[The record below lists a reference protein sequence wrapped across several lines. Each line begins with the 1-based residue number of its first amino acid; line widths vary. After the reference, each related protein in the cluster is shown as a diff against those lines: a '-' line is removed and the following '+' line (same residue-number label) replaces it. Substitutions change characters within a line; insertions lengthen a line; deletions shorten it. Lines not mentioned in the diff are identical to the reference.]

1 VGKNYKHTFRDIY
14 LISNHN
20 IKNLKTISFPSLVLI
35 SLKYRIQTDREKQN
49 TKKLAKNLL
58 NFFLVYD
65 SYYLFF
71 DTTYFILIFT
81 QIIIFSNIFFFLY

>member
-1 VGKNYKHTFRDIY
+1 

-71 DTTYFILIFT
+71 
-81 QIIIFSNIFFFLY
+81 